1 MITPMRFSL
10 PVLLLGFSSWIGFGF
25 HDFPPI
31 TDNGLRILVTNDDGI
46 DAKGLTVLAEALSQ
60 LGSVVVSAPAE
71 NCSGSSHSTNIFR
84 GNHQAREV
92 KIKGAAKAWAV
103 SGTPAD
109 AVAWGVLTEGAVDPF
124 HFVVS
129 GINAGS
135 NVGEIA
141 HYSGTVGAAMEGVGL
156 GIPSIAVSQ
165 SGSRDFSLSAKVTVD
180 LIKRLSLTSVK
191 PGIVWAINVPN
202 LSSDEWPKLTIAPM
216 GGRYIKVEGFQ
227 QGEKNE
233 SGAVVF
239 RSNLSFQKSAP
250 AGSDTAAMQKGQV
263 VITPLLFDWTA
274 TQELARMQSWDWS
287 KPVAP

>member
-1 MITPMRFSL
+1 MLKVLPILLFGVFS
-10 PVLLLGFSSWIGFGF
+10 VFGFGSQ
-25 HDFPPI
+25 DSPLPS
-31 TDNGLRILVTNDDGI
+31 TGGGLRILVTNDDGI
-46 DAKGLTVLAEALSQ
+46 DAKGLAVLAEALSS
-60 LGSVVVSAPAE
+60 LGEVVVSAPAE
-71 NCSGSSHSTNIFR
+71 NCSGSSHSTKFFR

-92 KIKGAAKAWAV
+92 KIKGTTKAWAV

-109 AVAWGVLTEGAVDPF
+109 AVAWGVLTEGDVNPF
-124 HFVVS
+124 DFVVS

-165 SGSRDFSLSAKVTVD
+165 TGGRDFSLSAKVTVD
-180 LIKRLSLTSVK
+180 LIQRLSLEKPT

-202 LSSDEWPKLTIAPM
+202 LATNKWPKLSIAPM
-216 GGRYIKVEGFQ
+216 GGRYIKVAGFQ
-227 QGEKNE
+227 RGEKDE

-239 RSNLSFQKSAP
+239 KSNLSFQNSAP
-250 AGSDTAAMQKGQV
+250 TGSDTAAMQSGKV

-274 TQELARMQSWDWS
+274 TRELSRMQSWDWS
-287 KPVAP
+287 KPVAPE

>member
-1 MITPMRFSL
+1 MLKVLTLLFISSFSALSFFNSPAAPL
-10 PVLLLGFSSWIGFGF
+10 PGA
-25 HDFPPI
+25 
-31 TDNGLRILVTNDDGI
+31 GLRILVTNDDGI
-46 DAKGLTVLAEALSQ
+46 DAKGLAVLAEALSK
-60 LGSVVVSAPAE
+60 LGTVVVSAPAE
-71 NCSGSSHSTNIFR
+71 NCSGSSHSTDIFR
-84 GNHQAREV
+84 GSHQAREV
-92 KIKGAAKAWAV
+92 KVKGAIKAWAV

-109 AVAWGVLTEGAVDPF
+109 AVAWGVLTEGAADPF

-135 NVGEIA
+135 NVGVVA

-165 SGSRDFSLSAKVTVD
+165 SGGQDFSLSAKVTVD
-180 LIKRLSLTSVK
+180 LIQRLSLEKPT

-202 LSSDEWPKLTIAPM
+202 LSPGVWPKLTVAPM

-227 QGEKNE
+227 RSEKDENGE
-233 SGAVVF
+233 VVF

-250 AGSDTAAMQKGQV
+250 AGSDTAAMQNGEV

-274 TQELARMQSWDWS
+274 TQEMAKMQSWDWS